1 MVVERRIEKE
11 VIMISVLNSDLFMIV
26 KILVFLDLRFGGCVF
41 RFDDDKSGV
50 VGDEEEE
57 FFFFFLMEKK
67 KSFSFSS
74 FYFN

>member
-57 FFFFFLMEKK
+57 FFFFDREEEEFFFFFIL
-67 KSFSFSS
+67 F
-74 FYFN
+74 